1 MPTSY
6 DITTYT
12 GLVNSIQS
20 YTEVDEPTFVSNIPT
35 FIQDTERLINNT
47 IQLPAF
53 RKNVTGS
60 VSGDF
65 PYLSLPSDYLS
76 TFSIAIMDAGA
87 TQTDG
92 YRYLLNKDVN
102 YIREAFP
109 YPGVTGTPVYYALFD
124 NNSFILGPTP
134 DVDYN
139 VELHYFA
146 YPASIVTAGTTW
158 VSTNYPN
165 VLLWGALA
173 EAYIYL
179 KGEADLIQTY
189 QTKYEQA
196 LDILKQLAD
205 GKNRQDEYR
214 TVQVRDRVV

>member
-1 MPTSY
+1 M
-6 DITTYT
+6 
-12 GLVNSIQS
+12 
-20 YTEVDEPTFVSNIPT
+20 
-35 FIQDTERLINNT
+35 
-47 IQLPAF
+47 
-53 RKNVTGS
+53 
-60 VSGDF
+60 
-65 PYLSLPSDYLS
+65 
-76 TFSIAIMDAGA
+76 
-87 TQTDG
+87 
-92 YRYLLNKDVN
+92 
-102 YIREAFP
+102 
-109 YPGVTGTPVYYALFD
+109 FD

-189 QTKYEQA
+189 QAKYEQA